1 MQSRIGRTFFFTGAL
16 FSGAKT
22 QTGAIMNQEKITKK
36 NLIFF
41 PLGTM
46 GRDAVYSLINSYL
59 LTFVL
64 FTHSLDAAQLTA
76 ITGIMIAARAF
87 DALNDPVMGNM
98 IERTRSRFGKFKPWL
113 AAGGVS
119 TSVVIFLLF
128 NVRLQGWPFVW
139 FFALMYFAFS
149 ITYTMSDISYWGMIP
164 ALGSD
169 TDARNRFTSRT
180 TLFAGIGGTLAAILI
195 PLFTTGA
202 GALGGSTAAA
212 YGRVALI
219 IAILAPL
226 FILFT
231 LLGVRERRE
240 VNTAA
245 KRERFSFKQI
255 IKTIARNDQLV
266 WVAVI
271 FLVQQVG
278 NGLVIGGIGSTYIY
292 FTFGYNGGLYSLF
305 NTVGMLATGVLMIFY
320 PLISRHIHR
329 KRLMGIMAVI
339 SVAGY
344 GMMLASLLTPEAN
357 MVRFWILVLG
367 YMFSNFGQYGFYLIM
382 MISIMNTVE
391 YNEYKFGTREE
402 GIITSLRP
410 FITKMSS
417 ALIVAITSVI
427 YLIFGVTGYT
437 NRISD
442 LEQRCA
448 QGLISEEQKLTE
460 ISGVIFGS
468 TGGQYEGVTLGQS
481 LGLLF
486 AMTVLPCA
494 LMLVSYFLY
503 KKKYKLDEEEYDR
516 ICAELAKK
524 QGKGEV
530 IYGEKGAMDHL

>member
-1 MQSRIGRTFFFTGAL
+1 M
-16 FSGAKT
+16 
-22 QTGAIMNQEKITKK
+22 
-36 NLIFF
+36 
-41 PLGTM
+41 
-46 GRDAVYSLINSYL
+46 
-59 LTFVL
+59 
-64 FTHSLDAAQLTA
+64 
-76 ITGIMIAARAF
+76 
-87 DALNDPVMGNM
+87 
-98 IERTRSRFGKFKPWL
+98 
-113 AAGGVS
+113 
-119 TSVVIFLLF
+119 
-128 NVRLQGWPFVW
+128 
-139 FFALMYFAFS
+139 
-149 ITYTMSDISYWGMIP
+149 
-164 ALGSD
+164 
-169 TDARNRFTSRT
+169 
-180 TLFAGIGGTLAAILI
+180 
-195 PLFTTGA
+195 
-202 GALGGSTAAA
+202 
-212 YGRVALI
+212 
-219 IAILAPL
+219 
-226 FILFT
+226 
-231 LLGVRERRE
+231 
-240 VNTAA
+240 
-245 KRERFSFKQI
+245 
-255 IKTIARNDQLV
+255 

-344 GMMLASLLTPEAN
+344 GMMLASLLTPEVN

-391 YNEYKFGTREE
+391 YNEYKFGTRDE

-417 ALIVAITSVI
+417 ALIVALTSAI

-437 NRISD
+437 NQISD

-460 ISGVIFGS
+460 ISGVIFGT

-503 KKKYKLDEEEYDR
+503 KRKYKLDEEEYDR

>member
-64 FTHSLDAAQLTA
+64 FTHSLDAAQLAA

-87 DALNDPVMGNM
+87 DALNDPVMGNI

-169 TDARNRFTSRT
+169 ADARNQFTSRT

-202 GALGGSTAAA
+202 GALGGSTAVA

-503 KKKYKLDEEEYDR
+503 KRKYKLDEEEYDR

>member
-64 FTHSLDAAQLTA
+64 FTHSLDAAQLAA

-87 DALNDPVMGNM
+87 DALNDPVMGNI

-180 TLFAGIGGTLAAILI
+180 TLFAGIGGTLAVILI

-202 GALGGSTAAA
+202 GALGGSTEAA

-320 PLISRHIHR
+320 PMISRHIHR

-344 GMMLASLLTPEAN
+344 GMMLASLLTPEVN

-391 YNEYKFGTREE
+391 YNEYKFGTRDE

-417 ALIVAITSVI
+417 ALIVALTSAI

-437 NRISD
+437 NQISD

-460 ISGVIFGS
+460 ISGVIFGT

-503 KKKYKLDEEEYDR
+503 KRKYKLDEEEYDR